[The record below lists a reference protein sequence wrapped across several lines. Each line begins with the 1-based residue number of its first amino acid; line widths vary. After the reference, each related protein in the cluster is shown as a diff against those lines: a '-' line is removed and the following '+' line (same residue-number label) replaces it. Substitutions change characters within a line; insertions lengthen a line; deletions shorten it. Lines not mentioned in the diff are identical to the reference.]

1 MVAIGENVWRENR
14 FMNYYLTASG
24 ERKIDPASLP
34 FDAAAARKRALSMRG
49 HCRRHNLG
57 YALNVLRYGQ
67 VVANG
72 CPKCH
77 PGCR

>member
-1 MVAIGENVWRENR
+1 MS
-14 FMNYYLTASG
+14 YYLTASG
-24 ERKIDPASLP
+24 ERKIKRTSLP
-34 FDAAAARKRALSMRG
+34 FDIDAARKRALSMRG
-49 HCRRHNLG
+49 RCRRHNLD
-57 YALNVLRYGQ
+57 YALNILRHGQ